1 MRSSSNN
8 NIAEQSLR
16 VPGGTGRQQ
25 EKKLSKTAGEEA
37 LFLSTELISEL

>member
-25 EKKLSKTAGEEA
+25 KKKLSKTAVEEA
-37 LFLSTELISEL
+37 VFLSTKLNSEF